1 MLQFKLPDIGEG
13 VVEAE
18 VVAWSVRLGEHVS
31 ENQPLV
37 ELLTDK
43 VALEIPSPTSGR
55 ITRICFEPGQ
65 IARVGDVL
73 FEIDEDA
80 SAQPVAETALP
91 GPSARPIARAA
102 SDPVTADTSPNQ
114 RKPAPAK
121 PLVPKPIGPARG
133 DVAPAS
139 HPPEMPPRPTST
151 QLATHRPEPKT
162 RATPAV
168 RALAKQLGLTLD
180 SIVGTG
186 PGERILRADVEAA
199 AARLHTSTTLS
210 ASEAIA
216 SSPEA
221 GAESLPDPADWQ
233 RRPLLGV
240 RRTIARRMHE
250 SVQRAAHFTYV
261 DELDLSRLLECN
273 EALGARGLSPL
284 AYIAAAVV
292 RALPHFPILNASI
305 DDARGEII
313 EKREIHLGIATCVGE
328 DLVVPV
334 IHHAGSY
341 DARVLAEEIER
352 LAQAARA
359 RKLSRSEMT
368 GGTFTISS
376 LGKFGGLVATPILN
390 PPESAIL
397 AVNKLRLE
405 PRCFEGAIVPR
416 SVLNL
421 SISVDHRIADG
432 MLAALFVQALREILE
447 NAQFPE
453 LFSEVS
459 V

>member
-18 VVAWSVRLGEHVS
+18 VVAWSVRVGDYVA

-43 VALEIPSPTSGR
+43 VALEIPSPTSGH

-65 IARVGDVL
+65 IVHVGAVL
-73 FEIDEDA
+73 FEIEEDA
-80 SAQPVAETALP
+80 SAQTKVL
-91 GPSARPIARAA
+91 S
-102 SDPVTADTSPNQ
+102 
-114 RKPAPAK
+114 
-121 PLVPKPIGPARG
+121 PKPVGTGRQAEPA
-133 DVAPAS
+133 AS
-139 HPPEMPPRPTST
+139 HPPEMPPRPTSA
-151 QLATHRPEPKT
+151 QLATHRPEPKL

-168 RALAKQLGLTLD
+168 RALAKQLGVVLDTL
-180 SIVGTG
+180 VGTG

-199 AARLHTSTTLS
+199 AARLRTTSS
-210 ASEAIA
+210 ASEASGA
-216 SSPEA
+216 SPEPV
-221 GAESLPDPADWQ
+221 GEQVPDPEDWQ
-233 RRPLLGV
+233 RRPLLGL

-261 DELDLSRLLECN
+261 DELDLSRLLECD
-273 EALGARGLSPL
+273 ETLGTRGLSPL

-305 DDARGEII
+305 DDARDEII
-313 EKREIHLGIATCVGE
+313 EKRQIHLGIATCVGE
-328 DLVVPV
+328 DLLVPV
-334 IHHAGSY
+334 IHNAGAY
-341 DARVLAEEIER
+341 DTRSLASEIDR

-359 RKLSRSEMT
+359 RKLTRSELS

-376 LGKFGGLVATPILN
+376 LGKLGGLVATPILN

-405 PRCFEGAIVPR
+405 PRCLGGAIVPR

-432 MLAALFVQALREILE
+432 MLAARFLQALREILE
-447 NAQFPE
+447 GAQFPE